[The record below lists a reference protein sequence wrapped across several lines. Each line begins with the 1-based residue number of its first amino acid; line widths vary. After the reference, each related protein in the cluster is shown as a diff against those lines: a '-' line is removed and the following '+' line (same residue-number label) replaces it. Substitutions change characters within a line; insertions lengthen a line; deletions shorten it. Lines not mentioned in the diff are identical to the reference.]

1 MSEYLKISK
10 NVTYESIDENIYILN
25 LDDGE
30 YYMLSRSA
38 SDIWKEIDK
47 GIDVENLKFKFQ
59 STFPDS
65 KTIEDD
71 IDEII
76 RDFVDLD
83 LILDH

>member
-38 SDIWKEIDK
+38 SDIRKEIDK
-47 GIDVENLKFKFQ
+47 GIDVENLKIKFQ

>member
-38 SDIWKEIDK
+38 SDIWKEIGK
-47 GIDVENLKFKFQ
+47 GIDVENLKIKFQ